1 MEKGCISIC
10 KKKKKK
16 KIFKQKSHAKK
27 SNPQSNCPMTCPH
40 GPRPTLPGLCRHG
53 SAALGVFPGAP
64 PPPAPPLGSK
74 GSFLKPPPIAADRPQ
89 GCALAPGPQVSPPP
103 PPRPRRH
110 TCMQD
115 LGRPPHG
122 VATLPTAKLLPSHT
136 SWRPSGSGSN
146 CFPSPTLKDVNSS
159 VQPSPSCQRTHL
171 SPILRDLPWVAVLSC
186 PLLASNTQFYV
197 FQL

>member
-1 MEKGCISIC
+1 ML
-10 KKKKKK
+10 KKAIHKA
-16 KIFKQKSHAKK
+16 IA
-27 SNPQSNCPMTCPH
+27 PWPAPAARA
-40 GPRPTLPGLCRHG
+40 PLPGLCRR
-53 SAALGVFPGAP
+53 LCCIGASP
-64 PPPAPPLGSK
+64 WCSTIP
-74 GSFLKPPPIAADRPQ
+74 
-89 GCALAPGPQVSPPP
+89 SPPP
-103 PPRPRRH
+103 GLQGVISEAPAHSSRQTSGVPWLLGHRSAPSRRH

-115 LGRPPHG
+115 PGRPPHG
-122 VATLPTAKLLPSHT
+122 VATLPTAKLPPSHT